1 MVTLSEA
8 LPPEPEQTIVY
19 VLEPV
24 KLPTCSDPEV
34 DLLPDHEPD
43 AWQEFALVEVQ
54 CKVAFWPHL
63 TCPE

>member
-24 KLPTCSDPEV
+24 KLPACSEPAV
-34 DLLPDHEPD
+34 DLLPDHAPD
-43 AWQEFALVEVQ
+43 AWQEVALVDVHV
-54 CKVAFWPHL
+54 KVAFWLQVTVPV
-63 TCPE
+63 